1 MSVVKCKKMNLE
13 KNGIKDPNLSWEA
26 KGLLAYLLS
35 YSKEDF
41 YEANLEEL
49 VNATKD
55 NISQLKKILKELV
68 AFNYGHHFQ
77 LLKND
82 KFIESYFWITDSPNT
97 YNKKIIEEIL
107 SELKD
112 TDYSYKLVHYILEN
126 ENDEK
131 NKQTPEEI
139 KYDIKDL
146 ILKTDFLNYYAGIP
160 KESKQEFLDIIRD
173 IPLSILKKNKRI
185 LSQMNLVDFKNH
197 LLSLRRKYGENL
209 FVLYMMEIYLMLIL
223 LLLREDL
230 NLEELIMKRKIK

>member
-55 NISQLKKILKELV
+55 NVSQLKKILKELV
-68 AFNYGHHFQ
+68 AFNYCHHFQ

-112 TDYSYKLVHYILEN
+112 TDYSYKLVHYVLEN

-131 NKQTPEEI
+131 NRQTPEEI

-197 LLSLRRKYGENL
+197 LLSLRRKYGE
-209 FVLYMMEIYLMLIL
+209 
-223 LLLREDL
+223 
-230 NLEELIMKRKIK
+230 

>member
-1 MSVVKCKKMNLE
+1 M
-13 KNGIKDPNLSWEA
+13 
-26 KGLLAYLLS
+26 
-35 YSKEDF
+35 
-41 YEANLEEL
+41 
-49 VNATKD
+49 
-55 NISQLKKILKELV
+55 
-68 AFNYGHHFQ
+68 
-77 LLKND
+77 LKND

-112 TDYSYKLVHYILEN
+112 TDYSYKLVHYVLEN

-185 LSQMNLVDFKNH
+185 LSQMNLVDFK
-197 LLSLRRKYGENL
+197 
-209 FVLYMMEIYLMLIL
+209 IICYL
-223 LLLREDL
+223 
-230 NLEELIMKRKIK
+230 